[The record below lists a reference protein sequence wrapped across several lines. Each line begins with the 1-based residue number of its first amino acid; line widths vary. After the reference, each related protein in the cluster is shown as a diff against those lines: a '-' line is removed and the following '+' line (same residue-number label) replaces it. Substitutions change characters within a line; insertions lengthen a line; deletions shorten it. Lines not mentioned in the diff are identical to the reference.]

1 MAISN
6 VTISNMALS
15 HIGADSTIES
25 MTESSAEA
33 AQCNLWYEYSRL
45 QILEAYDWGFAR
57 KRIDMAVVDTIS
69 DDTTDNAY
77 YEWVYRYQYPSD
89 CLSMRKIS
97 NPNGITDDA
106 IPFDI
111 EAGSGDLTKVIMTNM
126 EDAIG
131 VYTFDCNTPSMFSA
145 HFVDTLAVLLAHRV
159 AFSLTGS
166 RAIAGDMMQMYQ
178 GMIRAAPAY
187 DANERMS
194 PPPRDADWVRGRGTV
209 EIPNARRLP

>member
-25 MTESSAEA
+25 MTEGSAESNQA
-33 AQCNLWYEYSRL
+33 ILWYEYCRL

-57 KRIDMAVVDTIS
+57 KRIDMAVVDAIS

-89 CLSMRKIS
+89 CLAMRKIS

-111 EAGSGDLTKVIMTNM
+111 EAGSGGQTKVVMTNM

-131 VYTFDCNTPSMFSA
+131 VYTFDCETTSMFSA
-145 HFVDTLAVLLAHRV
+145 HFVDTLAALLAHRM

-166 RAIAGDMMQMYQ
+166 RAIASDMLQLYQ
-178 GMIRAAPAY
+178 GMIRVAPAH
-187 DANERMS
+187 DANERMA
-194 PPPRDADWVRGRGTV
+194 PPPRDADWIRGRGTV